1 MSAIWRR
8 SGIGASCPRR
18 RAARRRGDRATAS
31 RARRRRRARARKHV
45 AGIGRARRRFDHA
58 PVVEGS
64 GWVCGKSEA
73 HRRRA
78 LEKRRPS
85 EEKTGAETAL
95 RPRFFSATVFAVD
108 SGIDRLIA
116 RTGRPRG
123 AESPPLIPTHAGRA
137 GVFRD
142 RPFSARKHPAR
153 LRASL
158 LRGFARGVCSVRDSV
173 RRAGPKGGRAHGDER
188 RATEAGSGYLRCARA
203 QGTRAS
209 VRFAVARGSRR
220 VARVSPPPPSLGDRS
235 AAVKHGHRAF
245 AMLLEEEEDAG
256 RG

>member
-95 RPRFFSATVFAVD
+95 RPRFFPATVFSVD

-123 AESPPLIPTHAGRA
+123 AESPPLIPTHAG
-137 GVFRD
+137 VFRTG
-142 RPFSARKHPAR
+142 RFPPETPPPASARAFFP
-153 LRASL
+153 
-158 LRGFARGVCSVRDSV
+158 GFARGVCSDRDSV

-203 QGTRAS
+203 PGTRAS

-220 VARVSPPPPSLGDRS
+220 VARVFPPPPRSGIDRL
-235 AAVKHGHRAF
+235 R
-245 AMLLEEEEDAG
+245 
-256 RG
+256 

>member
-18 RAARRRGDRATAS
+18 RTARHRGDRATAS

-85 EEKTGAETAL
+85 EERTGAETAL

-116 RTGRPRG
+116 RTGRPRDQ
-123 AESPPLIPTHAGRA
+123 SPPLTPTHA

-142 RPFSARKHPAR
+142 RPFSAGNTPPASA
-153 LRASL
+153 RAFFGVSPGVFVPSATVCAARDRRGAARTETNGGRPKRARDICDARAHRGRAL
-158 LRGFARGVCSVRDSV
+158 VSDSRSRGARVASRGF
-173 RRAGPKGGRAHGDER
+173 
-188 RATEAGSGYLRCARA
+188 
-203 QGTRAS
+203 
-209 VRFAVARGSRR
+209 
-220 VARVSPPPPSLGDRS
+220 PPPPSLGDRS

>member
-31 RARRRRRARARKHV
+31 RARRRRRARAQKHV

-95 RPRFFSATVFAVD
+95 RPRFFSATVFSVD
-108 SGIDRLIA
+108 PGIDRLIA

-123 AESPPLIPTHAGRA
+123 AERPPLIPTHAGSA

-158 LRGFARGVCSVRDSV
+158 LPRFRQGCLFRPRQCAPRGTAGGPRAR
-173 RRAGPKGGRAHGDER
+173 RR
-188 RATEAGSGYLRCARA
+188 TE
-203 QGTRAS
+203 
-209 VRFAVARGSRR
+209 
-220 VARVSPPPPSLGDRS
+220 GDRS
-235 AAVKHGHRAF
+235 GLGISVMRARTG
-245 AMLLEEEEDAG
+245 DV
-256 RG
+256 R